1 MTKTVILAA
10 LTAPFIVGAGMAAAQ
25 DYPTKAIRMIVPF
38 SPGGSTDVLARI
50 TGQKLNERFGQPVVV
65 ENRAGGGGHI
75 GADFV
80 VKAPPDGYTLL
91 TAGIPQAIGMSLF
104 RKVPYQMA
112 TDLAPVTML
121 ATFPSV
127 IAVHP
132 SLPAKSV
139 KDLIAIARARPG
151 ELNFGANPGSPNHL
165 SIELLNVLANVKM
178 VHIPYKGAGPV
189 VIDLV
194 AGHLQLASLGLPSAM
209 SMIKAGRMRPIAV
222 TGSTRSGVLPD
233 TPTVQESGIKGYDVT
248 SWYGVF
254 APSGTPAP
262 IVKRLHAE
270 ITALLKAPDVLERLS
285 TLGADPSGKGPED
298 FGSHVREEIAKW
310 AKVVKASGATVN

>member
-38 SPGGSTDVLARI
+38 SPGGSTDVLARM